1 MAEAIVTGLFQ
12 NKNYPYHIYLCDLR
26 EDRLSDLKKK
36 FTHVTTTL
44 SNIEGVSQADI
55 IFLSV
60 KPQQMAQVLQ
70 EIKDE
75 YRNQLIISIAAG
87 ISIKKI
93 QKYLTN
99 NAPIVRVMPNTP
111 ALIQKGISG
120 VAFSNAVS
128 ELDKKITLEILT
140 AIGQVIV
147 LKESDLDAV
156 TALSGSGPA
165 YFFAFINAMINA
177 GIELGL
183 SKDVSKALVIA
194 TGMGALEM
202 THSAS
207 EDLVTLIKKVTS
219 PGGTTE
225 AALAHF
231 KEKNWENIIEEAIK
245 KACHRSNELREMP

>member
-1 MAEAIVTGLFQ
+1 MAEAILTGLFQ
-12 NKNYPYHIYLCDLR
+12 NKNNPYQVCLCDLR

-36 FTHVTTTL
+36 FTQVMTTL

-60 KPQQMAQVLQ
+60 KPQHMVQVLQ
-70 EIKDE
+70 EIKDK
-75 YRNQLIISIAAG
+75 YQNQLIISIAAG
-87 ISIKKI
+87 ISIEKI
-93 QKYLTN
+93 QKHLTN

-128 ELDKKITLEILT
+128 DSDKKITLNILT

-165 YFFAFINAMINA
+165 YFFAFIDAMIET
-177 GIELGL
+177 GVELGL
-183 SKDVSKALVIA
+183 SRDVSKELVMA
-194 TGMGALEM
+194 TGKGALEM
-202 THSAS
+202 AHSS
-207 EDLVTLIKKVTS
+207 SDDLATLINKVTS

-225 AALAHF
+225 AALTHF
-231 KEKNWENIIEEAIK
+231 KEKGWKNIIKEAIK